1 MTATFTLFVDSKLIA
16 TVDGT
21 EFAYE
26 AWAKV
31 RELAELLGVRAS
43 MVFNEDLEVVAEYD
57 PEEGFGDE
65 PDDIDSDTGFDPY
78 EGCFTWDC

>member
-1 MTATFTLFVDSKLIA
+1 MTATYTLFINSNLVA

-31 RELAELLGVRAS
+31 QELAELLGARAS
-43 MVFNEDLEVVAEYD
+43 MVFDEDQEVVAEYD
-57 PEEGFGDE
+57 PEEEDDDE
-65 PDDIDSDTGFDPY
+65 PADIDSDEGFDPY
-78 EGCFTWDC
+78 EGCCTWDC

>member
-1 MTATFTLFVDSKLIA
+1 MTATYTLFIDSNLI
-16 TVDGT
+16 TSVDGT

-43 MVFNEDLEVVAEYD
+43 MVANEDLEVVAEYD
-57 PEEGFGDE
+57 PEDFGDE
-65 PDDIDSDTGFDPY
+65 PDDIDDDCGFDPY
-78 EGCFTWDC
+78 EGCYTWDC

>member
-1 MTATFTLFVDSKLIA
+1 MTATYTLFIDSNRI
-16 TVDGT
+16 TSVDGT

-43 MVFNEDLEVVAEYD
+43 MVANEDLEVVAEYD
-57 PEEGFGDE
+57 PEEDFGDE
-65 PDDIDSDTGFDPY
+65 PDDIDDDCGFDPY